1 MWFCIKHERL
11 FWLVTSFRA
20 FDAMQYDAM
29 CGNSLL
35 IKPGEWDTV
44 VQTTVLQPLQVR
56 LSLLRSPSIM
66 AAATMQKNVTSKN
79 RSDSA
84 LQQVAPAVMPWC
96 IYRFVRVS
104 WYFDWFWV
112 FPLCVSETG
121 SFQSC
126 SPFYFV
132 LFTLFIST
140 RLKKKP
146 SYIIFFLLNVE
157 RNGFGFE
164 E

>member
-1 MWFCIKHERL
+1 
-11 FWLVTSFRA
+11 
-20 FDAMQYDAM
+20 MQYDAM

-84 LQQVAPAVMPWC
+84 LQQVAPAVMP
-96 IYRFVRVS
+96 
-104 WYFDWFWV
+104 
-112 FPLCVSETG
+112 
-121 SFQSC
+121 
-126 SPFYFV
+126 
-132 LFTLFIST
+132 
-140 RLKKKP
+140 
-146 SYIIFFLLNVE
+146 
-157 RNGFGFE
+157 
-164 E
+164 